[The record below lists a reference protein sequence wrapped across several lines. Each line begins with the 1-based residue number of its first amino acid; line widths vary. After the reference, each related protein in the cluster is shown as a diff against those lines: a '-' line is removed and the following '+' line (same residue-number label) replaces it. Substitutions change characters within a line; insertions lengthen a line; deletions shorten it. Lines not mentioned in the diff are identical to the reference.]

1 MIRKTKSFFYGDSV
15 ARTSSTGSPECRNT
29 LSATKGTRGAWQ
41 LRSDLATVPMA
52 FEVVD
57 AEETEDYYSLILS
70 FRPESEFTR
79 TNGRQ
84 FLLGGIVRRLSGL
97 LADQC

>member
-1 MIRKTKSFFYGDSV
+1 
-15 ARTSSTGSPECRNT
+15 
-29 LSATKGTRGAWQ
+29 
-41 LRSDLATVPMA
+41 MA